1 MSAHCTVIIPTKN
14 GMQRLPEVLQ
24 VVLNQKVSWSYDVIA
39 IDSGSS
45 DGTIEYLKTQKIT
58 LIEIRAEDFGHGKTR
73 NQAIAETKAPYV
85 VLITQDAVP
94 VGDQWLSSLVSA
106 MEVSPEIAGAFG
118 RHIAHENADP
128 FTVRDLNV
136 HFDFFKAQP
145 RVVSKET
152 DVIRYAQN
160 TAWVEMLHFF
170 SDNNAILRRCVW
182 ERIPYRD
189 VDFAEDQLWAKEI
202 ISAGYSKAYVDEA
215 IVRHSH
221 DFSIWEKLQ
230 RCFDEA
236 RSFRKS
242 FGYSLVP
249 NMASILSK
257 LISNV
262 KKDIHDLRTGVVRE
276 ASPSQII
283 IQMGM
288 NIALVFGHYLGS
300 NFYQLPQRMQNFL
313 SYDSKLRGIIERRRY
328 Q

>member
-14 GMQRLPEVLQ
+14 GMERLPEVLQ
-24 VVLNQKVSWSYDVIA
+24 VVLNQKVPWFYDVIA

-45 DGTIEYLKTQKIT
+45 DDTVEYLKSQKIT

-73 NQAIAETKAPYV
+73 NQAIAATKAPYV

-94 VGDQWLSSLVSA
+94 VGDQWLNSLVSA
-106 MEVSPEIAGAFG
+106 LEVSPEIAGAFG

-128 FTVRDLNV
+128 FTARDLKV
-136 HFDFFKAQP
+136 HFDFFKSQP
-145 RVVSKET
+145 QVVSKKT
-152 DVIRYAQN
+152 DVSRYAQD

-170 SDNNAILRRCVW
+170 SDNNAILRRSVW
-182 ERIPYRD
+182 ERIPYPD

-202 ISAGYSKAYVDEA
+202 IGAGYSKAYVDMA
-215 IVRHSH
+215 VVRHSH

-242 FGYSLVP
+242 FGYSLIP
-249 NMASILSK
+249 NMTSIPSK
-257 LISNV
+257 FISHV
-262 KKDIHDLRTGVVRE
+262 KRDIHDLRTGVVRE

-288 NIALVFGHYLGS
+288 NFALVFGHYLGS
-300 NFYQLPQRMQNFL
+300 NFYQLPQRLQNLL
-313 SYDSKLRGIIERRRY
+313 SRDRKLQSII
-328 Q
+328 

>member
-24 VVLNQKVSWSYDVIA
+24 VVLNQKASWSYDVIA

-73 NQAIAETKAPYV
+73 NQAIAATKAPYV

-106 MEVSPEIAGAFG
+106 MEISPEIAGAFG

-152 DVIRYAQN
+152 DVIRYAQD
-160 TAWVEMLHFF
+160 TPWVEMLHFF
-170 SDNNAILRRCVW
+170 SDNNAILRRSVW
-182 ERIPYRD
+182 ERIPYPD

-202 ISAGYSKAYVDEA
+202 ISAGYSKAYVDMA
-215 IVRHSH
+215 VVRHSH

-230 RCFDEA
+230 RSFDEA
-236 RSFRKS
+236 RGFRKS

-249 NMASILSK
+249 NFKSIPIKILS
-257 LISNV
+257 LI
-262 KKDIHDLRTGVVRE
+262 KRDLDDLRYGRLRIV
-276 ASPSQII
+276 SQKEL
-283 IQMGM
+283 GKRLAE
-288 NIALVFGHYLGS
+288 NIALILGNYLGTQ
-300 NFYQLPQRMQNFL
+300 YTHLPKKTQTIL
-313 SYDSKLRGIIERRRY
+313 SRESKIKLGS
-328 Q
+328 